1 MKKGISIKENMMF
14 SFKEDKLSKT
24 QTEVLVMGSA
34 SDIFEKMYENDT
46 EQVVADFK
54 RGFTIRVQTA
64 RGLENPVSHVK
75 DYFKGLG
82 FDVTV
87 KADMPIPEP
96 KGKSADKTLKAILE
110 GILNE
115 PDKVK
120 ATKRATNLVTFLED
134 NGQDTTVVKQVLT
147 SQGFTL

>member
-1 MKKGISIKENMMF
+1 MSF
-14 SFKEDKLSKT
+14 SFKEDRLAKT
-24 QTEVLVMGSA
+24 QTEVTVKASA
-34 SDIFEKMYENDT
+34 SDVFEKLYDNDT
-46 EQVVADFK
+46 EQVIQDFK

-64 RGLENPVSHVK
+64 RDLKDPVTQVT

-87 KADMPIPEP
+87 RADMPIPEP

-110 GILNE
+110 GVLNE

-134 NGQDTTVVKQVLT
+134 NGQDTAVVKQILT
-147 SQGFTL
+147 SQGLLI